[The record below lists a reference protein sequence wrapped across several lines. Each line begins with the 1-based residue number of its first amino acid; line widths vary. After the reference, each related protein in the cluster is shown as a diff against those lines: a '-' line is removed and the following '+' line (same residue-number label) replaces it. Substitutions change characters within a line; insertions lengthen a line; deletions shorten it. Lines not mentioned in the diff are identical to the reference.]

1 MQNPGSCLHPA
12 SLLVGSQGS
21 KPERLATGYLPDTK
35 KSGHNKSWVKKTKL
49 KRSGHSQ
56 YTPGHK

>member
-1 MQNPGSCLHPA
+1 MQCPGSCLHPA

-21 KPERLATGYLPDTK
+21 KPERLATGYSPDTK

-56 YTPGHK
+56 